1 MNILIPVMMWFV
13 ETKDQILYYAG
24 AIIRKRLSDMTADTA
39 GIEKARKTAVYNHI
53 IKKYFR

>member
-13 ETKDQILYYAG
+13 ETRGQILYYAG

-39 GIEKARKTAVYNHI
+39 GIEKARKTAVCNHI